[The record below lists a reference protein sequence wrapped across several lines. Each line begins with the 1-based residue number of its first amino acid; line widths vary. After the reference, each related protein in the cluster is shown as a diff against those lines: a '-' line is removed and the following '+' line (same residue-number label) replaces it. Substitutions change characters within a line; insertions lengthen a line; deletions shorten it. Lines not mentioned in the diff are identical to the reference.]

1 VIDVAWEMAA
11 ATDFAY
17 PGTDGPRPRG
27 LAVRQW
33 YQRHLFRATHVSPE
47 VVRTAVRVQHLLTPG
62 SVLLRP
68 TMIARV
74 LRASRRDRRAAPA
87 GSVPSAAGPVL

>member
-1 VIDVAWEMAA
+1 MVVCVAVPMI
-11 ATDFAY
+11 
-17 PGTDGPRPRG
+17 
-27 LAVRQW
+27 VRVV
-33 YQRHLFRATHVSPE
+33 VS
-47 VVRTAVRVQHLLTPG
+47 TAVGLRVQHLLTPG

-74 LRASRRDRRAAPA
+74 LRASRRDRRAALA